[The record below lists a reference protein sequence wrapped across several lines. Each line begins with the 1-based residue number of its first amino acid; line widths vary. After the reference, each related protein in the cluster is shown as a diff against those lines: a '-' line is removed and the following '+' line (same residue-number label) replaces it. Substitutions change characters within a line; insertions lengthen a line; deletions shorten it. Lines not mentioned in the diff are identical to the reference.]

1 MDVCEQIDL
10 YCYFKIIQQYKTT
23 TQWGKPSIL
32 TFFTIFFF
40 STVSSIRT
48 NTYCRNWH
56 VSPDPTRPAQ
66 LRLFDNWDL
75 GATLSYFIIYI
86 YFFSFLSYFWG
97 RGGLSWLGLGQFS
110 KPWKRKVKKFQSS
123 TTIELHSRRR
133 LLCLTSLGYCL
144 FLLLLLLV
152 VVLRVNNFCLFPMI
166 ILNMFKN
173 LCWTFFFPVSGGW

>member
-1 MDVCEQIDL
+1 M
-10 YCYFKIIQQYKTT
+10 
-23 TQWGKPSIL
+23 
-32 TFFTIFFF
+32 
-40 STVSSIRT
+40 
-48 NTYCRNWH
+48 
-56 VSPDPTRPAQ
+56 
-66 LRLFDNWDL
+66 
-75 GATLSYFIIYI
+75 SYFIIYI

-133 LLCLTSLGYCL
+133 LLCLTSLGYCF

-173 LCWTFFFPVSGGW
+173 LCWTFFFLFQEVDKFQDLEQELKLKGYHGIWKVYYNDLPIFFFNEMNFSKLYCFHEFCCFLGETCCRT